1 MQINAAI
8 YPVIGFLIILL
19 IVGIYANRDLKKS
32 KNFQKDYFIAGR
44 SLGGVVLAMTLV
56 ATYGSVSSFVSGPGI
71 AWNLGYG
78 WVVFAAPQI
87 ITGFLILGVIGKKL
101 AVLSRKTEALTIIDV
116 IDARFHN
123 KSLALLLSL
132 VLLIFFTAMVVGQFI
147 GGAQIFAA
155 ITGLDYKFGLILFA
169 TVTVIYTS
177 SGFKAVVLTDT
188 VCAILMI
195 IGMFCLGY
203 VILDKGNGLDGINAT
218 LATLN
223 LDDEGFSN
231 NFKPNAGGALPWS
244 LLFSAW
250 ILVGFATVGLPQSA
264 VRCLTYKT
272 TQDLHKAM
280 IVATIVC
287 GALMIGMTLLG
298 VLARGIVLNMPNG
311 GTDAV
316 IPELIVHE
324 MHPLLAGIT
333 IIGPLA
339 ATMSTVSSLL
349 IAASSAIVRDLYIQ
363 LVGARSH
370 SQMSIKRNKLMTVL
384 ITLTLGIISIILAL
398 YPMDIVAWVNLFAF
412 GGLESAFLWPL
423 VLGLFWK
430 RMNAGGALLG
440 VIFGLGIYTVTMATG
455 IKFLGCHNIV
465 IGVVAGFIFSVL
477 GAYLFPH
484 DDPKTLQIFFPHK
497 SSDATAETEK

>member
-1 MQINAAI
+1 MNINATI
-8 YPVIGFLIILL
+8 YPVTIFLLILL
-19 IVGIYANRDLKKS
+19 VVGIYANRSLKKS
-32 KNFQKDYFIAGR
+32 TNFQKDYFIAGR

-87 ITGFLILGVIGKKL
+87 ITGFLLLGIIGKKL
-101 AVLSRKTEALTIIDV
+101 AVLSRKTDALTIID
-116 IDARFHN
+116 IIEARFHN
-123 KSLALLLSL
+123 KSLSLLLSL

-147 GGAQIFAA
+147 GGAQIFSA
-155 ITGLDYKFGLILFA
+155 ITGFDYSLGLIVFA
-169 TVTVIYTS
+169 SVTVIYTA

-188 VCAILMI
+188 ICAILMI
-195 IGMFCLGY
+195 VGMFCLGY
-203 VILDKGNGLDGINAT
+203 VILDKGNGMDGIMSS
-218 LATLN
+218 LSTLN
-223 LDDEGFSN
+223 QDAEGYSN
-231 NFKPNAGGALPWS
+231 NLKPDAGGALPWS

-250 ILVGFATVGLPQSA
+250 ILVGFATIGLPQSA

-272 TQDLHKAM
+272 THDLHKAM

-298 VLARGIVLNMPNG
+298 VLSRGIVLQMPKG

-316 IPELIVHE
+316 IPELIVNE
-324 MHPLLAGIT
+324 MHPLVAGIT

-363 LVGARSH
+363 IAGAERQARISA
-370 SQMSIKRNKLMTVL
+370 KKNKLATIF
-384 ITLTLGIISIILAL
+384 ITSTLGVISIILAL
-398 YPMDIVAWVNLFAF
+398 YPLDIVAWVNLFAF

-423 VLGLFWK
+423 ILGLFWR

-440 VIFGLGIYTVTMATG
+440 VIFGLGIYTVCMATG
-455 IKFLGCHNIV
+455 IKFLACHNIV
-465 IGVVAGFIFSVL
+465 IGTAAGFIFSVL
-477 GAYLFPH
+477 GAYLFPS
-484 DDPKTLQIFFPHK
+484 DDEKTLRIFFPHK
-497 SSDATAETEK
+497 YNDPEM